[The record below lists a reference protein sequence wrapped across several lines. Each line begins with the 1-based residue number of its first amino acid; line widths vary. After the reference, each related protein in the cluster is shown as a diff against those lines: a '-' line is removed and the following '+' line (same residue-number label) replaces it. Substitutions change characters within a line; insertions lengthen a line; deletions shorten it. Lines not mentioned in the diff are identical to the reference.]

1 MSFYDYF
8 PNRMLAQIFDSRA
21 DYIARVAE
29 GYIAKVGKPYWVDGL
44 PYIGVPNATA
54 TGLLGLMPHP
64 KCIVLFEHYDGG
76 PGRPTASNRAALD
89 AIQANHI
96 AVSPTSGDYSFGD
109 TVYEITKP
117 GFTIQAQ
124 EYGRAVFFWT
134 GANASGLRVRPANT
148 ENGSFINAVR
158 VVGVSIVGPQLAHVS
173 GIGLEVIMSNGGLF
187 DVRVVGW
194 QRNVRFAGGQLNEVR
209 SITCF
214 ARSGGIIADV
224 AGSYCL
230 SIGPHVQGDGTRR
243 PCFTLGFGH
252 VILSGDVSNNVED
265 IVVISGVDDVQFTT
279 GYVAWGR
286 RSMFKFSPL
295 ADSGEGTISAN
306 LGSLYCDGKNVVT
319 HGLYFVQDW
328 TSARCIVDAS
338 TASIVNT
345 AGTTIWGR
353 DNTINELRTSGRI
366 ANAGG
371 WLVDVEL
378 GVNSSIVAGKAV
390 FANGASGGVKVNG
403 GADVVLSGNVF
414 EFNGPGGDINLS
426 GTINSMCLGQNAHRN
441 SVAKVVNTAT
451 IATPSDGAFGG
462 AVARVEFGG
471 ASTGVTFS
479 TATCKWSVQG
489 NRVQVTVT
497 IVLTSKGSATGE
509 LRVISGLPVSFNAV
523 ENTAMI
529 LSPQNIASGSGSEA
543 LACDVIGGTRAFR
556 IGEMR
561 TSGGGDFRVAWTDA
575 DVRGETSPG
584 AGDGT
589 VIRISGS
596 WEVA

>member
-1 MSFYDYF
+1 MSTFDHIA
-8 PNRMLAQIFDSRA
+8 NRMLAQIFDSRA
-21 DYIARVAE
+21 DYLARVAE
-29 GYIAKVGKPYWVDGL
+29 GYVAEAGKPYWVDGL

-76 PGRPTASNRAALD
+76 PGRPSASNRAALD

-148 ENGSFINAVR
+148 ENGSFISAVR
-158 VVGVSIVGPQLAHVS
+158 VIGVSIVGPQLAHVS

-194 QRNVRFAGGQLNEVR
+194 QRGTRFAGGQLNEVR
-209 SITCF
+209 ALTCF
-214 ARSGGIIADV
+214 ARSGGGIADV
-224 AGSYCL
+224 TGSYCL
-230 SIGPHVQGDGTRR
+230 SIGPHIQADTTLR
-243 PCFTLGFGH
+243 PCFTIGFGH

-403 GADVVLSGNVF
+403 GADVVLTGNVF
-414 EFNGPGGDINLS
+414 EFNGAGGDINLS
-426 GTINSMCLGQNAHRN
+426 GTINSMCLGQNAHRS

-451 IATPSDGAFGG
+451 ISTPSDGSFGT
-462 AVARVEFGG
+462 ATPRVEFGG
-471 ASTGVTFS
+471 ASTGVTYS
-479 TATCKWSVQG
+479 TATCDWSVQG
-489 NRVQVTVT
+489 NRLTVDVVVQ
-497 IVLTSKGSATGE
+497 LTSKGSATGE
-509 LRVISGLPVSFNAV
+509 LRVITGIPVAFNAQQ
-523 ENTAMI
+523 NTPASV
-529 LSPQNIASGSGSEA
+529 LPNNIAAGSGSEA
-543 LACDVIGGTRAFR
+543 LACEAVASTRAFR
-556 IGEMR
+556 VGEMR
-561 TSGGGDFRVAWTDA
+561 TSGGADFRVPWTDA
-575 DVRGETSPG
+575 DITN
-584 AGDGT
+584 DT
-589 VIRISGS
+589 LIRITGS
-596 WEVA
+596 WRIE